1 MLSLAVLVVA
11 FALINRAR
19 GGGLYAEH
27 LPGHPRFYAAPI
39 AMFVSAPFVGPI
51 DAVLVGVS
59 FLFWSL
65 LPWGAWY
72 DLGRLPR
79 DFPATWFEE
88 SIERLPNDHVRFT
101 ARNIIALIPGAIL
114 LGWPLLLLA
123 PAQTVVYEIGWR
135 RTPQTPTVTGEW
147 LTGAMWGVFVWFLA

>member
-1 MLSLAVLVVA
+1 MAITDWPTGERPRERLLKQGPQALSDAELLAIYLRVGIRGKSAVDL
-11 FALINRAR
+11 AR
-19 GGGLYAEH
+19 EL
-27 LPGHPRFYAAPI
+27 LQRFD
-39 AMFVSAPFVGPI
+39 G
-51 DAVLVGVS
+51 
-59 FLFWSL
+59 
-65 LPWGAWY
+65 

-101 ARNIIALIPGAIL
+101 VRNIIALIPGAVL

-123 PAQTVVYEIGWR
+123 PAQTAAYEIGWR

-147 LTGAMWGVFVWFLA
+147 LTGGLWGVFVWFLA